1 MMKYP
6 TISPAPTHE
15 ETLWG
20 IIWLAVSMIMLPTVL
35 ALGNLLLG
43 APLSDGLL
51 NFVYYCLNFCVTILL
66 FRRFLRHNLDI
77 ALKRPLAVIWYSL
90 LGYLGYQALTELVTY
105 GILMICPSFS
115 NVNDANIYSMLAEDL
130 IPLAIGTV
138 FLVPLAEETMY
149 RGLVFR
155 GLFDKNHALAYIVSM
170 VVFAAIHVVGY
181 IGIYPPLT
189 LLMCFVQY
197 LPAGYCLCWCYRRTG
212 SILSPI
218 FMHTLVNATGIYY
231 AVR

>member
-6 TISPAPTHE
+6 NLSPAPTRE

-20 IIWLAVSMIMLPTVL
+20 IMWLVVSMIMLPAVL
-35 ALGNLLLG
+35 SLGNLLLG
-43 APLSDGLL
+43 CPLSDGLL
-51 NFVYYCLNFCVTILL
+51 NFVYYCLNFCITVWL
-66 FRRFLRHNLDI
+66 FRRFLRYNLEI
-77 ALKRPLAVIWYSL
+77 ALKRPFAVLWYSL
-90 LGYLGYQALTELVTY
+90 LGYLGQQALTELLTY
-105 GILMICPSFS
+105 GIFLICPDFS
-115 NVNDANIYSMLAEDL
+115 NVNDSNIYAMLEEDL

-138 FLVPLAEETMY
+138 FLVPLAEETLH

-155 GLFDKNHALAYIVSM
+155 GLFDRNPTLSYLVSM

-189 LLMCFVQY
+189 LLMCFLQY
-197 LPAGYCLCWCYRRTG
+197 LPAGYCLCWCYRQTG
-212 SILSPI
+212 TILSPI
-218 FMHTLVNATGIYY
+218 LLHTLVNATGIYY